1 MIAADQDAVARGRL
15 ADVQDGSQR
24 QAGGTST
31 TAGCAAE
38 PPTLSRMV
46 PGSSTVPT
54 AAKRSGPSSAS
65 TASWANV
72 EALDSKVGRSSTPTS
87 LARTLVPGG
96 TGRLPLMARTRAPD
110 SPEMN
115 RSGTCTTLTILR
127 RPDSAAM
134 AASID
139 RLASSLPARPT
150 MISSASR
157 ASATRAAPLRMRY
170 GERIISILSLTLPGS
185 PSLALTTTIVG
196 LSLAWAD

>member
-1 MIAADQDAVARGRL
+1 MSRTAASGIPV
-15 ADVQDGSQR
+15 
-24 QAGGTST
+24 GTST

-38 PPTLSRMV
+38 PPTLSSTV
-46 PGSSTVPT
+46 PGSSGVPT

-72 EALDSKVGRSSTPTS
+72 DAFDSSVGRSSTPLS
-87 LARTLVPGG
+87 LAKTLRPGG
-96 TGRLPLMARTRAPD
+96 IGRLPLTPRTSAPD

-115 RSGTCTTLTILR
+115 RSGCWTTRTILR
-127 RPDSAAM
+127 SPGSAAM

-139 RLASSLPARPT
+139 RFASSWPATPT
-150 MISSASR
+150 TISSAPM

-185 PSLALTTTIVG
+185 PSVALTTTTVG
-196 LSLAWAD
+196 QSFA